1 MARADGFGERNVEGN
16 NVICRGE
23 LEPFLALDFVE
34 VCDAVVLPPA
44 AGRAQVEQ
52 QCMLVP
58 V

>member
-34 VCDAVVLPPA
+34 VRDALVLPPTV
-44 AGRAQVEQ
+44 GLAQVEQ
-52 QCMLVP
+52 RCTLVP